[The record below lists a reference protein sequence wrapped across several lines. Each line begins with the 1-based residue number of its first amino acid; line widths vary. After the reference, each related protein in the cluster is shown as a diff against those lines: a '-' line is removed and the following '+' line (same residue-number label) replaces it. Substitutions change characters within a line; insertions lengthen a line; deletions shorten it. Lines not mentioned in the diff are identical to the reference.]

1 MIEASNPQVDSV
13 SKTDERRKAYQ
24 VPVLTVFGDVR
35 QLTLGGSPGT
45 GDSGSPG
52 TQEF

>member
-1 MIEASNPQVDSV
+1 MTEAPISQVASDSKSN
-13 SKTDERRKAYQ
+13 ERKVYQ
-24 VPVLTVFGDVR
+24 IPVLTMFGDVR

-45 GDSGSPG
+45 GDSGSPN